1 MTPDTHLL
9 FVTSTGSVKFSTQC
23 KFLNVQ
29 ASSACSSVGH
39 TFRFPFCQRLYL
51 QLIYRMST
59 FILPLSETSQSCLD
73 NIVAYIVADMMADM
87 EVDKVANKVADMV
100 TWLPPWWPQKIDIYM
115 EIQFGESWSGG
126 LANWVCPETF
136 RPETF
141 LSLGVYF
148 QMYAKISLLTILS

>member
-1 MTPDTHLL
+1 
-9 FVTSTGSVKFSTQC
+9 
-23 KFLNVQ
+23 
-29 ASSACSSVGH
+29 
-39 TFRFPFCQRLYL
+39 
-51 QLIYRMST
+51 MSRRHCGGRYGG
-59 FILPLSETSQSCLD
+59 L
-73 NIVAYIVADMMADM
+73 VADMEVHMVANM

-141 LSLGVYF
+141 CVRTYF
-148 QMYAKISLLTILS
+148 CPATYCPGKILY